1 MADVLG
7 LYAPGTAPRR
17 NRIPCPIHGGDGY
30 NFSYTDSVYHCF
42 KCGASGDVI
51 GFVMTLFNLPF
62 KAALDKLNS
71 DFNLG
76 TPTRRK
82 PTLREQRNIQRASR
96 QHEHKRRDREISNMA
111 KQVESDIDR
120 TLEYAWVHYSRM
132 KEQYKPNR
140 TDSDWHP
147 LFAEAVR
154 AIEILERAMDI

>member
-1 MADVLG
+1 
-7 LYAPGTAPRR
+7 
-17 NRIPCPIHGGDGY
+17 
-30 NFSYTDSVYHCF
+30 
-42 KCGASGDVI
+42 
-51 GFVMTLFNLPF
+51 MTLFNLPF